1 MSSSSSSSS
10 ENAYEHIDITKKEDR
25 DGLEQSL
32 GLSHFNRSETNI
44 CNFRDGTVLG
54 EHTSVVLPDSMKS
67 SDRVR
72 LSIFLNA
79 EVEFKPST
87 TVNAP
92 QFVDKHL
99 KTTNDQIGHRWPLA
113 KNQLWVMPSQ
123 ISEMTIPFKKR
134 PWALSAWY
142 RKVCNTIWP
151 TFVLVAE
158 SYKNDKIVDMVISSE
173 FEIRS
178 KEQSN
183 KSKVARGMTVSAPQ
197 RRRTPGTAQRAKK
210 LDRVQ
215 SDIIRLREN
224 IQVNE
229 SLCNENEMK
238 LNFILSILNSKDG
251 NPYLKQVC
259 NDFKKQMSKWK
270 K

>member
-87 TVNAP
+87 TVEHP

-134 PWALSAWY
+134 PWPLSAWY